1 MTKPYYAL
9 WRNVYRFLLE
19 LILLFFFLC
28 VMINTYII
36 DKIIVNDP
44 NTLDYNVKVYYAVG
58 WAGFAMVFAFN
69 IGFLILFFIDIVQGF
84 KYSNR

>member
-1 MTKPYYAL
+1 
-9 WRNVYRFLLE
+9 
-19 LILLFFFLC
+19 
-28 VMINTYII
+28 MINTYII

-44 NTLDYNVKVYYAVG
+44 NTLDYYVRVYYAVG

-69 IGFLILFFIDIVQGF
+69 IGHLILFFIDIVRGF